1 MIFGRKP
8 CLSRI
13 ALVLVAALLSAC
25 GSRQVMVQ
33 GEFPRPLMEPLP
45 LTLGVIYSEAFANH
59 EFFDEAAGK
68 AESDWLVRT
77 GEAQVAFWDT
87 LFGGMFERVIHI
99 QDHDTLHEYEHTVDA
114 VIVPYVEELQYTI
127 PLHTNVKIY
136 EVWMRYRFRLS
147 TVDEIH
153 DHANGALTYHPAHSF
168 ADWTLTAYGKT
179 PTAFLQSDEEA
190 VNLAAVVALRD
201 AGANFITSFERV
213 PDVAAWLDRRKNQP
227 TPKPDT
233 ETRNEPDAMT
243 AGASDTVEAPK

>member
-1 MIFGRKP
+1 MIFVRKSRLGRAAP
-8 CLSRI
+8 IL
-13 ALVLVAALLSAC
+13 LAALLSAC
-25 GSRQVMVQ
+25 GSRQVLVQ

-45 LTLGVIYSEAFANH
+45 LTLGVIYSEEFANH

-68 AESDWLVRT
+68 SESDWLVRT

-147 TVDEIH
+147 AVDEIH

-213 PDVAAWLDRRKNQP
+213 PDVAAWLDGRDHHRGSESDNRI
-227 TPKPDT
+227 D
-233 ETRNEPDAMT
+233 NEPDSVT
-243 AGASDTVEAPK
+243 VLTGDTREGEE